1 MIKTM
6 AIRFAQ
12 TNGYVLGWNW
22 KEASEILRRNIRLP
36 GEMSKEE
43 KSFFSSRD
51 FAEGYSQNLLKFGS
65 NLIQNHNYSLAYSAT
80 GNIDTADG
88 LTLDLFFIGKGLFF
102 RRGSSSFRGVAVAD
116 ESTTVYKLRPDI
128 IRAGGRSG
136 QLVKNLTGPANS
148 VLKGTGRYRIFI
160 TDDAGKVI
168 WDITPNRA
176 KSVIHGKGFGPKK
189 LPTQEQLNL
198 INKLWGD

>member
-1 MIKTM
+1 M

-116 ESTTVYKLRPDI
+116 ESTTVLK
-128 IRAGGRSG
+128 GT
-136 QLVKNLTGPANS
+136 VKINFTRFVKKIPANS
-148 VLKGTGRYRIFI
+148 KSSASFKQLKNGNYLFEATSPGRVPGSKAVYQKWVNPQGTTFKMLK
-160 TDDAGKVI
+160 T
-168 WDITPNRA
+168 T
-176 KSVIHGKGFGPKK
+176 FGPDGKIIHIK
-189 LPTQEQLNL
+189 S
-198 INKLWGD
+198 KM